1 MTRVATRVSVLA
13 ALAAL
18 LVAGVAMRGESTR
31 ERLDAVGAQPDP
43 LVGTLS
49 DEELGKFAVVDM
61 ADALDRAVGTHAAK

>member
-1 MTRVATRVSVLA
+1 
-13 ALAAL
+13 
-18 LVAGVAMRGESTR
+18 MRGESTR